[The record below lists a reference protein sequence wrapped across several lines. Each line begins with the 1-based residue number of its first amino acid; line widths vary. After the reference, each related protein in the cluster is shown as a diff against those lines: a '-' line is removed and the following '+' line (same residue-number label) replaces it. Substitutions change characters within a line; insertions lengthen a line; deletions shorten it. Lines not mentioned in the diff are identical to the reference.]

1 MNKPTTSLRALIVR
15 SALLCVA
22 LLSVS
27 FANAQEQDL
36 EKDEI
41 IKLGVEARFDY
52 LNQQLAGKQLN
63 DGTGLAVRYINLR
76 LDGTIGKKF
85 SYSWRQR
92 LNKMYSAQSFV
103 DNMDWLHLTYKPT
116 DNWAIS
122 AGKQVVLIG
131 GWEYDRAPIDL
142 YFCSE
147 FWNNVACYQY
157 GASIGFTTNKGDDTI
172 TAQVCQSPYNTAVLN
187 LNDEGSKLGDLFA
200 YNLYWSG
207 THGCFSALYSLN
219 FMEYQRGKFDI
230 YLALGNQFK
239 FGDAKLQ
246 IDFMT
251 RGPKVKNLLGDNF
264 SIMSEFSYMIAQR
277 VNVFAKATYDKIG
290 NSSIISSGLYPGTE
304 LIRVGGGV
312 EYYPLGGRGNRD
324 IRLHVAYGHTLGVN
338 TNPDGT
344 AVKNLGYLTAGLT
357 WKIDVI
363 KSITTLID
371 KHAEKRAKKFCSEM

>member
-1 MNKPTTSLRALIVR
+1 
-15 SALLCVA
+15 
-22 LLSVS
+22 
-27 FANAQEQDL
+27 
-36 EKDEI
+36 
-41 IKLGVEARFDY
+41 
-52 LNQQLAGKQLN
+52 
-63 DGTGLAVRYINLR
+63 
-76 LDGTIGKKF
+76 
-85 SYSWRQR
+85 
-92 LNKMYSAQSFV
+92 
-103 DNMDWLHLTYKPT
+103 
-116 DNWAIS
+116 
-122 AGKQVVLIG
+122 
-131 GWEYDRAPIDL
+131 
-142 YFCSE
+142 
-147 FWNNVACYQY
+147 
-157 GASIGFTTNKGDDTI
+157 TI

-246 IDFMT
+246 IDLMS

-338 TNPDGT
+338 TNPGGT

-363 KSITTLID
+363 KSITTLMD

>member
-1 MNKPTTSLRALIVR
+1 MR

-27 FANAQEQDL
+27 VANAQWKDL
-36 EKDEI
+36 EQDEI

-116 DNWAIS
+116 ENWAIS

-246 IDFMT
+246 IDLMS

-304 LIRVGGGV
+304 LLRVGGGV

-357 WKIDVI
+357 WKVDVI